1 MSLPDPASPTGRAV
15 RALRTTLL
23 ACAGACFALGV
34 MGVAVALL
42 TEDTSALWPG
52 ATLLGAGQLAM
63 LVAAAVAGLGLRAV
77 VRGAEPRPVTT
88 RVRRHLATVRTV
100 LAVVLALGVVAW
112 IVVRPSAVVAVVAT
126 GLVSAQAAVL
136 LHLLRR

>member
-1 MSLPDPASPTGRAV
+1 MTLPDPASPAGRAV
-15 RALRTTLL
+15 RALRTTLQVS
-23 ACAGACFALGV
+23 AGACVALGI
-34 MGVAVALL
+34 MGLAVALL

-63 LVAAAVAGLGLRAV
+63 LVAAAVAALGLRAV

-88 RVRRHLATVRTV
+88 RVRGHLATVRTV

-112 IVVRPSAVVAVVAT
+112 ILVRPSAVVAIVAS

-136 LHLLRR
+136 LHLLKR